1 MKKKSDPRREE
12 IEQYRAYDQYAYTYQ
27 NPPQQPNHN
36 PASAQDQYPEGATDI
51 PEPEPVETPE
61 QAAERV
67 RAHSRAVTTRVI
79 LTLAILVLVIIILQ
93 SVVFRLTKVC
103 VYGNVTKTPQ
113 QVAAESGLVKGLNMF
128 AISEDEI
135 RKNLSSDHTIIFKGL
150 QKEYPNTIHLYISER
165 IPVASLQWLGLLYTI
180 DAEGVVINESNTTTL
195 PQGMPSVNGL
205 EVASIQVGQML
216 TARNQEQL
224 TAYCDI
230 MSELELQEYRSQVKE
245 INLSDIDNLYLQIR
259 NGISV
264 RLGTREYMRAKIGA
278 IRTDIPYLEQ
288 LGKTAGVLDVSTPE
302 DAKYSPDS

>member
-1 MKKKSDPRREE
+1 MRKKSDPRREE

-27 NPPQQPNHN
+27 SPPQQTNG
-36 PASAQDQYPEGATDI
+36 SSKQEDYSDQPG
-51 PEPEPVETPE
+51 PVEPQPAETPQ

-79 LTLAILVLVIIILQ
+79 LTLAILVLAIIILQ

-113 QVAAESGLVKGLNMF
+113 QVAAESGLVKSLNMF

-135 RKNLSSDHTIIFKGL
+135 RKNLSSDHTIVFKGL

-165 IPVASLQWLGLLYTI
+165 IPVASLQWLGLLYTV
-180 DAEGVVINESNTTTL
+180 DAEGVVISESNTTAL

-205 EVASIQVGQML
+205 EVASIQVGQTL
-216 TARNQEQL
+216 TARNKEQL
-224 TAYCDI
+224 SAFCDI
-230 MSELELQEYRSQVKE
+230 MSELELQQYRSQISE
-245 INLSDIDNLYLQIR
+245 INLSDTENLFLQMC

-264 RLGTREYMRAKIGA
+264 RLGTRQYMRAKIGA

-288 LGKTAGVLDVSTPE
+288 LGKTGGVLDVSTPE